1 MSEVKPI
8 ITINTND
15 MFGSSNGKQRMKKED
30 RLKFIDYLFD
40 HVMDIE
46 SSSKKDASKKISKMF
61 KDDHPNLLLN
71 EMWVYRL
78 LLAGIYKDSEGHY
91 GFQNITEMTV
101 EDVCGKPAAFERLM
115 RKK

>member
-1 MSEVKPI
+1 
-8 ITINTND
+8 
-15 MFGSSNGKQRMKKED
+15 MKKED

-40 HVMDIE
+40 HVIGME

-61 KDDHPNLLLN
+61 KEEHPNLLLN

-101 EDVCGKPAAFERLM
+101 DEVCDKPAAFEQLM